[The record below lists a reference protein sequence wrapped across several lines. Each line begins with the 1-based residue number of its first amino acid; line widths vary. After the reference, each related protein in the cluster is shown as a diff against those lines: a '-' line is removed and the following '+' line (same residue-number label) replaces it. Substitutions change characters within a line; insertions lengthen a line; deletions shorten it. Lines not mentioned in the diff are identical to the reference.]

1 MAGLQDTEGARE
13 IMMPLSED
21 WKIGARRMIRRDPEL
36 RAGTAEDVLELL
48 ASDDDED
55 QRVARRMARG
65 LLELE
70 FETDAELLELLKQ
83 PISA

>member
-1 MAGLQDTEGARE
+1 MGPR
-13 IMMPLSED
+13 SED
-21 WKIGARRMIRRDPEL
+21 WQIGARRRIKRSPALRDETAKGIR
-36 RAGTAEDVLELL
+36 ELL
-48 ASDDDED
+48 ATGDDED

>member
-1 MAGLQDTEGARE
+1 MTVPRSQ
-13 IMMPLSED
+13 D
-21 WKIGARRMIRRDPEL
+21 WKIGAREMLQRDPQFRIEMM
-36 RAGTAEDVLELL
+36 ADILELL
-48 ASDDDED
+48 TTGNDED

>member
-1 MAGLQDTEGARE
+1 ML
-13 IMMPLSED
+13 
-21 WKIGARRMIRRDPEL
+21 KKDPEF
-36 RAGTAEDVLELL
+36 RIETEKDIRELL
-48 ASDDDED
+48 TTGNDED

-70 FETDAELLELLKQ
+70 FETDAELLQLLKQ